1 MQPASS
7 HNILKLKCFVYRIPP
22 HSVTVLLLLLCQIV
36 KFFVTP
42 CTKLSLAITQVT
54 SELFDML
61 SDNSEVDHPLCEE
74 CTDTL
79 LQSMEQQLELAEQ
92 VTTNYCARDYMI
104 YFYYV

>member
-1 MQPASS
+1 M
-7 HNILKLKCFVYRIPP
+7 RIFGRSCEPIFLSETP
-22 HSVTVLLLLLCQIV
+22 YTKPVLALN
-36 KFFVTP
+36 
-42 CTKLSLAITQVT
+42 QVT

-92 VTTNYCARDYMI
+92 VTINDLSSRQRCKK
-104 YFYYV
+104 